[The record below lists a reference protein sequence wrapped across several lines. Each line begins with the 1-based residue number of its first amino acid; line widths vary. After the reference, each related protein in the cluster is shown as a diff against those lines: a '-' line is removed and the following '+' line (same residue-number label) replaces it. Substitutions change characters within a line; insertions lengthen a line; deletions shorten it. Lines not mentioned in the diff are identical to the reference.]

1 MMVEYIPTDVHLKQI
16 VKSYVNFIPRA
27 SSTEKKKLYTKIN
40 FQKSMGKLKE

>member
-27 SSTEKKKLYTKIN
+27 SSTEKKNYI
-40 FQKSMGKLKE
+40 QKDTFKSQWVN